1 MYNKTIFLDMGLY
14 EICIVAAI
22 VGALTLADKMGI
34 KRGFSVRLQKLVIFS
49 AMGGIVIG
57 FFGAVLFQ
65 AFYNFMDTGVFKI
78 TKTTGMT
85 FYGGLLFGAA
95 GYLVIWFGVGKRYCK
110 DNEQVKK
117 FSAIADIAA
126 AVLPLAH
133 ALGRLGCLSAGCCH
147 GNATDAWYGITMD
160 TPDMGHGKFVPVQL
174 FEALALFA
182 IAGVI
187 LWLYFKPKRAEFPL
201 LPIYM
206 IGYGIWRFVIEYARG
221 DHRGET
227 IVPFLS
233 PSQLVAAAL
242 ILGGIAY
249 YIVWRNIKKNA
260 KKKECADNE

>member
-34 KRGFSVRLQKLVIFS
+34 KRGFSVRLQKLVIYS
-49 AMGGIVIG
+49 AIGGIVIG

-95 GYLVIWFGVGKRYCK
+95 GYLVIWFGVGKGYCQEK
-110 DNEQVKK
+110 EHVKK

-133 ALGRLGCLSAGCCH
+133 GLGRLGCLFAGCCH

-160 TPDMGHGKFVPVQL
+160 TPDMGHGRFVPVQL
-174 FEALALFA
+174 FEAVALFA
-182 IAGVI
+182 LAGLI
-187 LWLYFKPKRAEFPL
+187 LWLYFKPKKVEFPL

-221 DHRGET
+221 DQRGET

-233 PSQLVAAAL
+233 PSQLIAVAL
-242 ILGGIAY
+242 ILGGVAY
-249 YIVWRNIKKNA
+249 YIVWRNIKKNS
-260 KKKECADNE
+260 KKKESVGNE